1 MRVNVTV
8 TNGCLGL
15 QWRRFGFILGEMQP
29 TDEEVRTQ
37 LERLLASETLGGSA
51 RLRRFLS
58 FIVERALAGEG
69 KQLKEYTV
77 GIEVFDRGHDY
88 DPRIDSIV
96 RVEAGRLR
104 SRLDEYY
111 RGVGA
116 GDAVIV
122 RIPRGGYTPVFERR
136 TVASNMADSLA
147 PGDGPSV
154 SGRRGVWWLAV
165 GSGAA
170 AMVTVTLGQFSR
182 PASDVPPPVRR
193 GDTHLAAPVA
203 PTSQS
208 ARDVGPAVKAAPRP
222 EPAARRKAPSPVSP
236 DQNREAMPDPVP
248 GVRVAVLPLAQY
260 STDPAVG
267 LLAARLT
274 DGVMTELVRTG
285 RVHVISRTSTL
296 QFASGPRSLREVART
311 LDANLVVEGSVH
323 VDTGRVRVQ
332 MRMVDPSL
340 DRKFAL
346 HEFEGTAQ
354 DIEEL
359 QRRIALAIVQQQHR

>member
-1 MRVNVTV
+1 
-8 TNGCLGL
+8 
-15 QWRRFGFILGEMQP
+15 MQP
-29 TDEEVRTQ
+29 TEEDVRTQ
-37 LERLLASETLGGSA
+37 LERLLASETFAGST

-58 FIVERALAGEG
+58 FIVERTLAGEG
-69 KQLKEYTV
+69 QHLKEYTV
-77 GIEVFDRGHDY
+77 GIEVFDRGEGY

-111 RGVGA
+111 RRAGA

-136 TVASNMADSLA
+136 TTASTMASVSPA
-147 PGDGPSV
+147 PGGVPSG

-170 AMVTVTLGQFSR
+170 AMVAVTLGQFAR
-182 PASDVPPPVRR
+182 LESDAPPVRR
-193 GDTHLAAPVA
+193 SDTNLAATVA
-203 PTSQS
+203 PAAQS
-208 ARDVGPAVKAAPRP
+208 ALGVGAAVKAAPRA
-222 EPAARRKAPSPVSP
+222 EPDVRRKAAHPVSP
-236 DQNREAMPDPVP
+236 DHNRDARPDPVP

-285 RVHVISRTSTL
+285 RVQVISRTSTL
-296 QFASGPRSLREVART
+296 QFASGPRSLREVARA
-311 LDANLVVEGSVH
+311 LDANLIVEGTVH
-323 VDTGRVRVQ
+323 VDADRIRVQ
-332 MRMVDPSL
+332 LRMVDPDL

-346 HEFEGTAQ
+346 HEFDGTAQ
-354 DIEEL
+354 GLDDL
-359 QRRIALAIVQQQHR
+359 QRRIALAIVQQPQR

>member
-1 MRVNVTV
+1 
-8 TNGCLGL
+8 
-15 QWRRFGFILGEMQP
+15 MQP

-37 LERLLASETLGGSA
+37 LDRLLASETLGGSA

-69 KQLKEYTV
+69 QQLKEYTV

-111 RGVGA
+111 RGIGA
-116 GDAVIV
+116 GDAVVV
-122 RIPRGGYTPVFERR
+122 RIPRGGYTPVFESRAAAS
-136 TVASNMADSLA
+136 TVASSSPALA
-147 PGDGPSV
+147 GGPSV

-170 AMVTVTLGQFSR
+170 AMVAVTLGQFPRSE
-182 PASDVPPPVRR
+182 SDVPTSVRPS
-193 GDTHLAAPVA
+193 DPSLAA
-203 PTSQS
+203 S
-208 ARDVGPAVKAAPRP
+208 AEPAAKSSADVNAAETAAPRS
-222 EPAARRKAPSPVSP
+222 EPVVHRTTPPARRQDRSRA
-236 DQNREAMPDPVP
+236 AMPDAVS
-248 GVRVAVLPLAQY
+248 GVRVAVLPLAHY

-274 DGVMTELVRTG
+274 DGVMTELVRTR

-296 QFASGPRSLREVART
+296 QFASGPRSLREVARA
-311 LDANLVVEGSVH
+311 LDADLVVEGSVH

-346 HEFEGTAQ
+346 HEFDGTSQ
-354 DIEEL
+354 DLDEL
-359 QRRIALAIVQQQHR
+359 QRRIAVAIVQQQHR